1 MSKLQSITV
10 DNTIIRQDKF
20 GRYSLNDLH
29 KAAMIAGVANES
41 QQPAM
46 FLRNEGVKNFIEA
59 VDTQNLSDL
68 QNQQLSSQVVTTGDD
83 LQNCRSVQDDKNKND
98 LQNVASVVSVKG
110 GKSQGSW
117 AVELVAIR
125 YAAWINP
132 HYEVK
137 IYKTFQESAKY
148 DKSFKFSRH
157 QASVTYQVMSEMI
170 QVSRELDGKEVCP
183 HHFSNEA
190 LMINEA
196 MFGVRAK
203 IDRDK
208 LLPKELDLIAFIEK
222 KNTALIGRGL
232 SYDERKI
239 KIKEYADNWRIK
251 YNLPLKAEDSVRLIE
266 QQ

>member
-1 MSKLQSITV
+1 MSKLKSVAV
-10 DNTIIRQDKF
+10 DGNVIRQDKQ

-29 KAAMIAGVANES
+29 KAAMVAGVATES
-41 QQPAM
+41 HAPSK
-46 FLRNEGVKNFIEA
+46 FLRNDKVQDFIKAIEDQNNTPIPIGQNCPNLKNQQVTIA
-59 VDTQNLSDL
+59 GNSPNHV
-68 QNQQLSSQVVTTGDD
+68 NQQL
-83 LQNCRSVQDDKNKND
+83 KP
-98 LQNVASVVSVKG
+98 VVSKRG
-110 GKSQGSW
+110 GEDTGGGTW

-251 YNLPLKAEDSVRLIE
+251 YNLPLKDEDSVRLIE

>member
-1 MSKLQSITV
+1 MSKLINFDYDGFAVTFKDDGWFNATSVAKQFGKEPN
-10 DNTIIRQDKF
+10 DWLRQRDTAEYVSALCEQYNPMSEFLTDFNKINNLDGSSAASKSKMLALVKKTNLVKVKMGSPENGGGTWLHPKLAIAFARWLDAKFAVWCDGQIERLIKDK
-20 GRYSLNDLH
+20 S
-29 KAAMIAGVANES
+29 
-41 QQPAM
+41 
-46 FLRNEGVKNFIEA
+46 
-59 VDTQNLSDL
+59 
-68 QNQQLSSQVVTTGDD
+68 
-83 LQNCRSVQDDKNKND
+83 
-98 LQNVASVVSVKG
+98 
-110 GKSQGSW
+110 
-117 AVELVAIR
+117 
-125 YAAWINP
+125 
-132 HYEVK
+132 
-137 IYKTFQESAKY
+137 
-148 DKSFKFSRH
+148 SFKFSRH